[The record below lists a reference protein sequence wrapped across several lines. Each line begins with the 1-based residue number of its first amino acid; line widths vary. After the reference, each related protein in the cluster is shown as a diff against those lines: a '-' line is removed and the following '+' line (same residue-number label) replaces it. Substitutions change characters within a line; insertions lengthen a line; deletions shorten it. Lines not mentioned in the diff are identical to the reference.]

1 MKQLLSE
8 IGINFSL
15 TLAGIA
21 GSVVMLWKQRKT
33 MNLMEQA
40 VTIFSGTVSANY
52 LTPLV
57 VSYLNMKPGAEYGVA
72 FIIGFGGLKTVE
84 YVYEKYFNKRTG

>member
-8 IGINFSL
+8 IGINLSL
-15 TLAGIA
+15 TLAGLS
-21 GSVVMLWKQRKT
+21 GSVAMLWRQRKK
-33 MNLMEQA
+33 MNITEQTL
-40 VTIFSGTVSANY
+40 TILSGTLSANY

-57 VSYLNMKPGAEYGVA
+57 VSYLDLRSGAEYGVA

-84 YVYEKYFNKRTG
+84 YVYEKYFTKK